1 MKFSYVRIITLA
13 LLMVAFAANAQRVPL
28 KKADRYFELFKF
40 DKAIKQYE
48 KVLDKYPGNEVANER
63 LAACY
68 RLLGKTEQA
77 EAWYAKAVQKEGAAP
92 ILTYYYAQALRS
104 NGKYE
109 EAKAQYEAYASKAP
123 DDPRGSSLANAMDT
137 LSVIKADS
145 LHYRVWNVD
154 SLNTD
159 VSEFS
164 PAYYKDSTLA
174 FVSNRTA
181 VGKKKDVWAD
191 SQALLN
197 LYLAEF
203 GDSSKITVSD
213 LQGKVNT
220 RYHEGPLVFSKD
232 LSKVYFT
239 RNVVVNGFKKEGED
253 DIIRLNVF
261 SADNKNGEWK
271 NAKPLPFNSKD
282 FSCAHPALS
291 ADGKTLYFS
300 SDMEGGY
307 GGYDLW
313 KVTIDSTGGWGE
325 PINLGD
331 VVNSP
336 GNEEFPFMHEDGSLY
351 FSADAYIGFGGLDIY
366 QTKETDGVWS
376 KPANMGY
383 PINTHYDDLG
393 LIMNKEKNGGYL
405 SSNRAGGHGDDDIY
419 QFDDKVT
426 IPLVGTT
433 FEVAVNDDS
442 LVEGRKGTLDSVWV
456 YLYNTTDGTI
466 DTTLSD
472 AEGKY
477 KFLLKPEKNYRLVA
491 EKDFYFLKSEKTL
504 STIGATGDTLKAELE
519 LYKIQGVI
527 RLVNI
532 YYDFDKYNIR
542 PDAAKELDRVYQLLE
557 KYPDMEIELRSHT
570 DCRGTATYNDRLS
583 SNRAKSAVQYLVK
596 KGKNNGL
603 ELLPRVVAASFG
615 ESMPVYADLCDTEQ
629 GLRDNEISKE
639 LADKHQVNRRTE
651 FVVTKQPEAIK
662 VKSSIP
668 VDEKE
673 DNEDK

>member
-1 MKFSYVRIITLA
+1 M
-13 LLMVAFAANAQRVPL
+13 
-28 KKADRYFELFKF
+28 KKADRYYELFKF
-40 DKAIKQYE
+40 EKAIKQYE
-48 KVLDKYPGNEVANER
+48 KVLDKFPGNEVANER
-63 LAACY
+63 LAKCY
-68 RLLGKTEQA
+68 RLLGKTEEA
-77 EAWYAKAVQKEGAAP
+77 EAWYAKVVQKDDADP
-92 ILTYYYAQALRS
+92 IQIYYYAQALRS

-109 EAKAQYEAYASKAP
+109 EAKVQYDAFAAKAP
-123 DDPRGSSLANAMDT
+123 DDPRGSNLSNAMDM
-137 LSVIKADS
+137 LADLKADS

-159 VSEFS
+159 LSEFS
-164 PAYYKDSTLA
+164 PAYYKDSSLA

-181 VGKKKDVWAD
+181 VGKKKDVWAGG
-191 SQALLN
+191 QALLN

-203 GDSSKITVSD
+203 GESDKITISD

-261 SADNKNGEWK
+261 SANNKDGEWK

-313 KVTIDSTGGWGE
+313 KVTTDSAGGWSE

-336 GNEEFPFMHEDGSLY
+336 GNEEFPFMHEDGTLY
-351 FSADAYIGFGGLDIY
+351 FAADAYLGFGGMDIY

-376 KPANMGY
+376 APLNMGY

-405 SSNRAGGHGDDDIY
+405 SSNRSGGHGDDDIY
-419 QFDDKVT
+419 QFDDKVR
-426 IPLVGTT
+426 IPLIGTT
-433 FEVAVNDDS
+433 FEVAVNDDT
-442 LVEGRKGTLDSVWV
+442 LVEDRLGTLDSVFV
-456 YLYNTTDGTI
+456 YLYNITDNTI

-472 AEGKY
+472 SVGK
-477 KFLLKPEKNYRLVA
+477 FMFQLKPEKNYRLVGDR
-491 EKDFYFLKSEKTL
+491 DFYFLKSEKTL
-504 STIGATGDTLKAELE
+504 NTIGATGDTLKAELE
-519 LYKIQGVI
+519 LYKIKGVI

-542 PDAAKELDRVYQLLE
+542 PDAAKELDRVYELLD
-557 KYPDMEIELRSHT
+557 KYPDLEIELRSHT
-570 DCRGTATYNDRLS
+570 DCRGTKTYNDRLS
-583 SNRAKSAVQYLVK
+583 SRRAKSAVQYLVK
-596 KGKNNGL
+596 KGKENDL

-615 ESMPVYADLCDTEQ
+615 ENMPVYADLCETEQ
-629 GLRDNEISKE
+629 GLRDDEISQE

-668 VDEKE
+668 VEEDEEEEEK
-673 DNEDK
+673 